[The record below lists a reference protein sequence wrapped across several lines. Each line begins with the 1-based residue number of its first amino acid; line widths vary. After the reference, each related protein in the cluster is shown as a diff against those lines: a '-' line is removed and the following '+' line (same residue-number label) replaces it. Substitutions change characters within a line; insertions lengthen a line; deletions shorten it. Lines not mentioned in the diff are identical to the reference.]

1 MAKTNTA
8 LMSSEIAERR
18 NTMNKTFHIGNLTK
32 DPESKVMTNGETRT
46 TFTVAVNR
54 NYVGQDGVRGADFI
68 NYVAYR
74 KTAENVARY
83 LAKGRKVA
91 VEGHVRTGSY
101 EKDGKTIWTTEFVAD
116 VVEFLSSSQES
127 APAAAAQQPTAPP

>member
-1 MAKTNTA
+1 
-8 LMSSEIAERR
+8 
-18 NTMNKTFHIGNLTK
+18 MNKTFHIGNLTK

-54 NYVGQDGVRGADFI
+54 NYVGADGVRGADFI

-83 LAKGRKVA
+83 LTKGRKVA

-101 EKDGKTIWTTEFVAD
+101 EKDGRTIWTTEFIAD
-116 VVEFLSSSQES
+116 TVEFLSGGQES
-127 APAAAAQQPTAPP
+127 APAPQQEQEAPTQPPAGSGDFTEVEDPELPF

>member
-1 MAKTNTA
+1 
-8 LMSSEIAERR
+8 
-18 NTMNKTFHIGNLTK
+18 MNKTLHIGNLTK

-54 NYVGQDGVRGADFI
+54 NYVGADGVRGADFI

-83 LAKGRKVA
+83 LTKGRKVA

-101 EKDGKTIWTTEFVAD
+101 EKDGRTIWTTEFIAD
-116 VVEFLSSSQES
+116 TVEFLSSGQES
-127 APAAAAQQPTAPP
+127 APVPQQEQEAPTPPPTGSGDFTEVEDPELPF

>member
-1 MAKTNTA
+1 
-8 LMSSEIAERR
+8 
-18 NTMNKTFHIGNLTK
+18 MNKTFHIGNLTK

-101 EKDGKTIWTTEFVAD
+101 EKDGKTSWTTEFVAD
-116 VVEFLSSSQES
+116 VVEFLSNSQES
-127 APAAAAQQPTAPP
+127 APAAAAQQPTAPPAQSGQFTEVEDPELPF